1 MIFVTVGVSGYGFE
15 RLIKEMDEVA
25 GRIDEE
31 VIIQIGETAYESKNV
46 KYFKFASREKMDQ
59 LYEDAR
65 VVVCH
70 AGVGSIL
77 TALEHGKPVVAVP
90 RRKKYGEHID
100 DHQLDIAEEMEK
112 EGQIK
117 VVCDVGELEGALGDV
132 SVASGLKVENEG
144 KLVKALKKY
153 LEDISRN

>member
-1 MIFVTVGVSGYGFE
+1 MIFVTVGNLPFL
-15 RLIKEMDEVA
+15 RLVKNMDGIA
-25 GRIDEE
+25 GKIDEE
-31 VIIQIGETAYESKNV
+31 SIMQIGETAHEPKNA

-59 LYEDAR
+59 LYGDAR

-77 TALEHGKPVVAVP
+77 TALEHGKPVIAVP

-100 DHQLDIAEEMEK
+100 DHQLDIAGEMEK
-112 EGQIK
+112 EGRIT
-117 VVCDVGELEGALGDV
+117 VVCDVGELEKVLGDV
-132 SVASGLKVENEG
+132 STGSEMEVETEG

-153 LEDISRN
+153 LEEISRN